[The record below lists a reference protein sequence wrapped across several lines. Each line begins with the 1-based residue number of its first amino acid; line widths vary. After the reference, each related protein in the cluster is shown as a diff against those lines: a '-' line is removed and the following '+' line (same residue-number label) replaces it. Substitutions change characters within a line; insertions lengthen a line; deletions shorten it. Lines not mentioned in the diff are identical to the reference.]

1 MSVNNQKNQ
10 SLPPVKGK
18 EINFSIAP
26 LYYREYIKRP
36 LGSELE
42 AATDCPNLNE
52 MFHGIFPEW
61 RGTRGEGIRIAILDT
76 GIDSEHPSLKDRV
89 KASRNFTD
97 SDSARDEE
105 GHGTMV
111 AGIIAAS
118 GELGTVI
125 GVAPK
130 SELYVGK
137 ILKNLNGGKKEA
149 LINGIEW
156 AMGRSVGS
164 GEQIDK
170 VDIIHL
176 SLTTEETDQELHDLI
191 KDAVSEGMFVICAAG
206 NKGAAGVEF
215 PARYEESIAV
225 GAVNGVGTRLQ
236 FSAIGQALDFVA
248 LGDLVE
254 STFPTYFPGSTHF
267 SVSSGT
273 SLAAPFVTGV
283 SALALAK
290 HRLIGGN
297 TQITNPEELKE
308 HLKRIAIDLGPDG
321 PDLDTGFGLIDPES
335 IPDEEL

>member
-26 LYYREYIKRP
+26 YCWEYIKRP

-42 AATDCPNLNE
+42 AATDSPNLNE

-61 RGTRGEGIRIAILDT
+61 RETRGEGIRIAILDT
-76 GIDSEHPSLKDRV
+76 GIDSEHPSLKDKV

-118 GELGTVI
+118 GEPGTII

-156 AMGRSVGS
+156 AMGRRVGS

-176 SLTTEETDQELHDLI
+176 SLTTEEADQDLHNLI
-191 KDAVSEGMFVICAAG
+191 KDAVSDGMFVICAAG
-206 NKGAAGVEF
+206 NKGAGVEF
-215 PARYEESIAV
+215 PARYDESLAV
-225 GAVNGVGTRLQ
+225 GAVNRGGTRLQ
-236 FSAIGQALDFVA
+236 LSASGQELDFVA
-248 LGDLVE
+248 HGDLVE

-267 SVSSGT
+267 SVNSGT

-290 HRLIGGN
+290 HRSMGGN
-297 TQITNPEELKE
+297 TQITNPEELIE

-321 PDLDTGFGLIDPES
+321 RDLDTGFGLIDPES